1 MPLVDLIKRREYQ
14 NKFQKQRIICDC
26 GKEINRSS
34 KPYHITT
41 LFHKMTLENQKLKS
55 ILN

>member
-34 KPYHITT
+34 KPYHITA